1 MSDQNVRGPAGHVQ
15 APYGGPGTTAAPHRF
30 IDQASSVSGG
40 DERSVEP
47 QAGLGLYTLR
57 EWIVIALGL
66 ALTVL
71 SFFSTFSVDV
81 VSGYTPVWGIGI
93 TGLGAAF
100 FPFAAVLLIALRR
113 FVPRLRN
120 LGALSLDQLASV
132 AFAVAAFVWLNL
144 GLILLQVSAAID
156 DLFQQMGALFGG
168 VDGMFGSG
176 SPLRAGVIV
185 WIAFVVALA
194 GVFFTV
200 FARFI
205 PPFSADFVGREQTVA
220 HPSARPA
227 RPLAKRVR
235 PAAPAWPAPA
245 PAPHGGPY
253 HPAHDPSA
261 APSSATPATGAGAM
275 PAPRADG
282 AMFGQG
288 APGPYGQHQP
298 LSYGQETAPP
308 YAQSAP
314 APYPQD
320 ALASDGQT
328 PEQGAAVSADQ
339 PRSAE
344 VFDATPL
351 ADEAADP
358 AASETGSVEP
368 AETHDAAPSGT
379 ERVTPDPEPGAPV
392 ADIGASVADST
403 RAPETESAPDSGTV
417 AEDASAPVADLE
429 SDEAAASAD
438 PVVTF
443 DAPPATETPADLSA
457 APAPDAA
464 VADPV
469 SAEAAVSA
477 SASAPAPDASPQ
489 AAATPQ
495 PFWALAPVERD
506 VHDFDGN
513 PIYRVGPT
521 AWALVLED
529 RGSYFVMRHDDGR
542 IGYLHDTSGITR
554 G

>member
-235 PAAPAWPAPA
+235 PAAPTWPA

-261 APSSATPATGAGAM
+261 ASSSATPAIGT
-275 PAPRADG
+275 G

-464 VADPV
+464 VP
-469 SAEAAVSA
+469 A